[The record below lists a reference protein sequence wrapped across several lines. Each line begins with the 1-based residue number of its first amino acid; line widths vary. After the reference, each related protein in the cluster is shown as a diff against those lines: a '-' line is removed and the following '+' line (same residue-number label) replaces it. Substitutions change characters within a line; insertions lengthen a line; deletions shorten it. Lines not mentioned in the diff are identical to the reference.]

1 MSGRRLEEK
10 IVDVVLR
17 DLNLR
22 SGFDNLWDS
31 LDEDVRADVRLDLE
45 IAVSAVL
52 AREGL

>member
-1 MSGRRLEEK
+1 MSLEEK
-10 IVDVVLR
+10 IVEIVLK

-22 SGFDNLWDS
+22 SGFDNWWDS
-31 LDEDVRADVRLDLE
+31 LDEDVRADARLDLE